1 MQGAKSKG
9 IAEEFES
16 HSLAFCLSL
25 LLNKFRISAPKNG
38 LFFEVKNA
46 KNRHVQK
53 SLIVKD
59 FRFLYIFHTS
69 KSYAFGLSLVA
80 FESVRDME

>member
-9 IAEEFES
+9 IAEEFGS

-38 LFFEVKNA
+38 LFFEVNHILVRKT
-46 KNRHVQK
+46 QK
-53 SLIVKD
+53 ID
-59 FRFLYIFHTS
+59 IFRS
-69 KSYAFGLSLVA
+69 
-80 FESVRDME
+80 R